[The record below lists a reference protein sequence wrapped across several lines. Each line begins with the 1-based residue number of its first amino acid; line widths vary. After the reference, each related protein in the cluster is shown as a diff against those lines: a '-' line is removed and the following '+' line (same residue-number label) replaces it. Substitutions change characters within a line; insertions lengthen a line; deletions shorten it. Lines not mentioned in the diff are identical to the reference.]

1 MLFGPRCVTIVF
13 SEPHS
18 EPLEN
23 SSKRRMGTDGLQN
36 WVVIRAHCRPGALAG
51 RIFKQ
56 APNDAASA
64 ARRARRETARWRVNR
79 PRPGP
84 PGGVVGT

>member
-51 RIFKQ
+51 RVVKQ
-56 APNDAASA
+56 APSQTGLFCHSA
-64 ARRARRETARWRVNR
+64 WPST
-79 PRPGP
+79 
-84 PGGVVGT
+84 TC